1 MRSFGVF
8 VNKQGYTSM
17 ADVECVFVNKQGYT
31 SMADVECVFM
41 NKREYTSM
49 ADLEWTSSVFPKFK
63 SG

>member
-17 ADVECVFVNKQGYT
+17 ADVECVFVNKQ
-31 SMADVECVFM
+31 
-41 NKREYTSM
+41 EYTSM

>member
-1 MRSFGVF
+1 
-8 VNKQGYTSM
+8 M
-17 ADVECVFVNKQGYT
+17 ADVECVFMNKQEYT

-41 NKREYTSM
+41 NKQEYTSM

>member
-8 VNKQGYTSM
+8 VNTQGYTSM

-41 NKREYTSM
+41 NKQEYTSM

>member
-1 MRSFGVF
+1 
-8 VNKQGYTSM
+8 M

-41 NKREYTSM
+41 NKQEYTSM